1 MDFDLSSD
9 QEALREG
16 AAALLDDL
24 ASPARV
30 RAHTDRGDA
39 YDVELWAAM
48 SEQGWPALEVPE
60 SDGGIGLGAVE
71 AAVLVEEM
79 GRRGAPAPFAPTILA
94 IDALARAGESATVDA
109 LVAGDRLQ
117 TD

>member
-48 SEQGWPALEVPE
+48 YEQG
-60 SDGGIGLGAVE
+60 
-71 AAVLVEEM
+71 
-79 GRRGAPAPFAPTILA
+79 
-94 IDALARAGESATVDA
+94 
-109 LVAGDRLQ
+109 
-117 TD
+117 